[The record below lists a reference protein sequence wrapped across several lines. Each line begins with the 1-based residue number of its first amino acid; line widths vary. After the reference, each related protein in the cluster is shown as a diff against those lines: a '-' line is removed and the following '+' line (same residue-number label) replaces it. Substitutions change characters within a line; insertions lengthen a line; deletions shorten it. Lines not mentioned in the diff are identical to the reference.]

1 MAKKNKEI
9 DESKEL
15 DIKKGSS
22 KTDKKSA
29 KNSKKNKNN
38 AKNAAGIVPKTVQES
53 IPYTRVYENGII
65 ETDKG
70 VFSKSYY
77 LGDVNF
83 QIAAQEEQEEIFLS
97 YSDLLNSFGAGVKIQ
112 ISIKNQ
118 FD

>member
-38 AKNAAGIVPKTVQES
+38 A
-53 IPYTRVYENGII
+53 
-65 ETDKG
+65 D
-70 VFSKSYY
+70 YY
-77 LGDVNF
+77 QL
-83 QIAAQEEQEEIFLS
+83 
-97 YSDLLNSFGAGVKIQ
+97 
-112 ISIKNQ
+112 
-118 FD
+118 